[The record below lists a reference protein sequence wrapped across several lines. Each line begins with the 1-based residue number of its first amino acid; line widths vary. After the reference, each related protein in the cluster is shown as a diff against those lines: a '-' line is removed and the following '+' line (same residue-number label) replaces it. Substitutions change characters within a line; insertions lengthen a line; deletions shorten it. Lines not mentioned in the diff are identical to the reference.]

1 MANVDELCQFARLG
15 QTFKIQKYLQTHSV
29 DINALNLY
37 GESAL
42 SAATYY
48 NQIVTVEYLLA
59 NKADPKLRLSAG
71 HTAIHIACR
80 SANISILHLLLSI
93 KKNENNEEEKRQK
106 EDKHIYD
113 CLQIKDHANLT
124 PIHWAATQ
132 GSVSKRQKMF
142 AYLDQ
147 RMPGVLDSRY
157 DINWFNSWAKTH
169 PWVIEETLRKNILSI
184 SSKQLL
190 LKLTNTD
197 KVNRQHCEQGSS
209 LPIFNEPTP
218 LDMTPRTS
226 LHDYE
231 RTPRTPPTTI
241 VYDNG
246 IDEQKKRISS
256 KIEHAPQ
263 APKLPLTPITSRIVA
278 FTHHHISK
286 HEHHSNECHKPGSKQ
301 SSINNNMNPNS
312 QKTPYFQRLTSIVKN
327 SLSPL
332 SDRSTY
338 RAERA
343 HVIPTFN
350 FPPSPTSI
358 AYKRHVYEDTTSPIS
373 SKRPSH
379 NLLSNIFPS
388 STTTSSSDQSS
399 QQSIKPFSFDTSFN
413 LRCHHDTTT
422 IETYGKNDESED
434 EDNDYE
440 SNQFDYLCK
449 STSSLGISSPGAY
462 TYDV

>member
-29 DINALNLY
+29 DINSLNLY
-37 GESAL
+37 GESVL
-42 SAATYY
+42 STATYY
-48 NQIVTVEYLLA
+48 NQITTVEYLLV

-71 HTAIHIACR
+71 HTSIHIACR

-93 KKNENNEEEKRQK
+93 KNNENNEEEKQQK

-113 CLQIKDHANLT
+113 CLRIQDYANLT

-132 GSVSKRQKMF
+132 ESVTKRQKIF

-157 DINWFNSWAKTH
+157 DINWFNSWVKTH
-169 PWVIEETLRKNILSI
+169 PWVIEEKLTKNILPI
-184 SSKQLL
+184 SPKQLL
-190 LKLTNTD
+190 SKLTDTD
-197 KVNRQHCEQGSS
+197 KVNRQHCEHRSS
-209 LPIFNEPTP
+209 LPLLNEPTSMN
-218 LDMTPRTS
+218 MTPRTS
-226 LHDYE
+226 LHEYE
-231 RTPRTPPTTI
+231 RTPITTV

-246 IDEQKKRISS
+246 IDEHKKRISS
-256 KIEHAPQ
+256 KVRLIEHASQ
-263 APKLPLTPITSRIVA
+263 APKLPLTPITSRIVT
-278 FTHHHISK
+278 FTHHHTSK
-286 HEHHSNECHKPGSKQ
+286 HEHHPNECHKPPSKQ
-301 SSINNNMNPNS
+301 SSIKNNMTPNS

-350 FPPSPTSI
+350 FPPSSTSI
-358 AYKRHVYEDTTSPIS
+358 EHKRHDYEDTTSFIS

-379 NLLSNIFPS
+379 NLLSNILPS
-388 STTTSSSDQSS
+388 SSSSSEQSS
-399 QQSIKPFSFDTSFN
+399 QRSIKTFSFDTSYN
-413 LRCHHDTTT
+413 LQHHHNTTT
-422 IETYGKNDESED
+422 IETYTKNIESED

-449 STSSLGISSPGAY
+449 STSTLGLSSPGAY